1 MRQAYCK
8 SLPFFLHSG
17 VVPLNENVIL
27 AKYVSN
33 FVQIYI
39 KVIYNLQNIVYFTR
53 KILNFFD
60 KSIDKK

>member
-1 MRQAYCK
+1 M
-8 SLPFFLHSG
+8 HSG